1 METEKKNIPQLIVSV
16 ARLTFAEWRSTFS
29 VYKCS
34 LFTTFFSGAQIV
46 NLIFILE
53 IQIFNAPVITVDSD
67 EDKNSETENTVKL
80 QEIEHKMKNV
90 EEEGKVLHDLHFL

>member
-1 METEKKNIPQLIVSV
+1 M
-16 ARLTFAEWRSTFS
+16 
-29 VYKCS
+29 
-34 LFTTFFSGAQIV
+34 
-46 NLIFILE
+46 E
-53 IQIFNAPVITVDSD
+53 IQIFNAPVTTVDSD